1 MKKLK
6 NLKVVDL
13 FAGCGGMSLGF
24 KNAGFEI
31 VAAFDN
37 WEPAIRVYRDNFQH
51 PIHQIDLSELNTA
64 CDLIRDF
71 NPNIII
77 GGPPCQDFSHAG
89 KRDENLGRGD
99 LTIIFAK
106 IIENI
111 KPLFFVMENVD
122 QIVKT
127 DKLKQAFEIFK
138 KSSYGL
144 TSKKLDASLCKVPQ
158 KRKRFFLIGELFGKD
173 GALSNYLDSGLSA
186 RSMTMREYFKDKLKI
201 DFYYRHPRTYKRRA
215 IYSMDEPSPTIRGVN
230 RPIPP
235 NYSVHPIDATSNLK
249 KVRPLTTIERSY
261 VQTFPDNFKFK
272 GSKTV
277 LEQLIGNAVPVKQAE
292 HVAISLLKYIKDTER
307 IPTLPFRI
315 SDTIVSHDR

>member
-1 MKKLK
+1 MEKLK

-24 KNAGFEI
+24 KNAGFE
-31 VAAFDN
+31 VVVAFDN
-37 WEPAIRVYRDNFQH
+37 WEPAIRVYRENFQH

-99 LTIIFAK
+99 LTIIFAR

-111 KPLFFVMENVD
+111 KPFYFVMENVD

-127 DKLKQAFEIFK
+127 DKLKHVFKIFK
-138 KSSYGL
+138 KSGYGL
-144 TSKKLDASLCKVPQ
+144 TSKTLDASLCRVPQ
-158 KRKRFFLIGELFGKD
+158 KRKRFFLIGEMLGKD
-173 GALSNYLDSGLSA
+173 DALSYYLDNGLSA
-186 RSMTMREYFKDKLKI
+186 RSMTMREYFGDRLKI

-261 VQTFPDNFKFK
+261 VQTFPETFKFK

-292 HVAISLLKYIKDTER
+292 YVAISLLKYFNDTER
-307 IPTLPFRI
+307 IPTLPFRS
-315 SDTIVSHDR
+315 SDPIFSHGR